1 MVARVY
7 YKLRLIL
14 LNSDMSVFDFDTLLQ
29 VKNFM
34 KNINFNENLAI
45 RYELDKVTMTWN
57 MDSGAINQ
65 TTEKVVIS

>member
-1 MVARVY
+1 MVVRVY

-14 LNSDMSVFDFDTLLQ
+14 LNNDMSVYDFDTLLQ

-34 KNINFNENLAI
+34 KHINSNANLGI
-45 RYELDKVTMTWN
+45 TYELDKVTMTWN

-65 TTEKVVIS
+65 STEKVVIQ